1 MLPFAL
7 LAGVVAAAPPLVL
20 ELDLFDEPQPAAT
33 NEATASTSAASSTPA
48 FLLLTSYLLL
58 GCPAPPN

>member
-7 LAGVVAAAPPLVL
+7 LAGVVAAAPPVLVF
-20 ELDLFDEPQPAAT
+20 DLFDEPQPAAT
-33 NEATASTSAASSTPA
+33 KEAATSTSAASNQPV

-58 GCPAPPN
+58 DLTTPLN

>member
-1 MLPFAL
+1 VF
-7 LAGVVAAAPPLVL
+7 
-20 ELDLFDEPQPAAT
+20 ELDLLDEPQPAAT

-58 GCPAPPN
+58 GCPAPLN